1 MLATS
6 DSRSQHFQVGTA
18 RVKITPAIGM
28 PYLGYGWDRQD
39 PFLGVNDDLWAKALV
54 IDDGE
59 RVAALIA
66 CDMIGFPPAA
76 FAAAV
81 RAQVATHTA
90 IPGEHVMLSASH
102 THSSHAP
109 LTSPPSIWNGR
120 GCKTSYKAWRG
131 QRLPRGSGGSRHR
144 SRCVPVKSMA
154 FQKTGGWYGATAKCT
169 AIGIEPHLLRWCG
182 AAR

>member
-1 MLATS
+1 MPVTS

-18 RVKITPAIGM
+18 RVKISPVIGM

-59 RVAALIA
+59 RVAALVA

-81 RAQVATHTA
+81 RAH
-90 IPGEHVMLSASH
+90 G
-102 THSSHAP
+102 
-109 LTSPPSIWNGR
+109 GD
-120 GCKTSYKAWRG
+120 SYRHPRRARDA
-131 QRLPRGSGGSRHR
+131 QRQPHPQQPRLH
-144 SRCVPVKSMA
+144 
-154 FQKTGGWYGATAKCT
+154 
-169 AIGIEPHLLRWCG
+169 
-182 AAR
+182 